1 MNLLIAA
8 LGLIQGPVLHR
19 WAVAVGRDLPFL
31 RRNALGEGAISPPVI
46 GWQWRESGLS
56 LLVGLVYWGMANTLG
71 VSPVLVP
78 HLLMVS
84 LTAMLVVTDFDHFR
98 IPNRLLYPGGTLCI
112 LLLIGAA
119 AIENQV
125 QSLRP
130 AFLGAAGYFT
140 LLLLVY
146 LAARGEGFGFGDVKL
161 ALVLGFFAGFHSV
174 RTLAYALF
182 ITSLLGGVPA
192 LILLAMGRSRKMAI
206 PYGPPL
212 IFGTWAAIIWS
223 PNLLN

>member
-1 MNLLIAA
+1 MAA
-8 LGLIQGPVLHR
+8 T
-19 WAVAVGRDLPFL
+19 
-31 RRNALGEGAISPPVI
+31 I
-46 GWQWRESGLS
+46 GQRL
-56 LLVGLVYWGMANTLG
+56 
-71 VSPVLVP
+71 VLVP

-112 LLLIGAA
+112 AALIVAA
-119 AIENQV
+119 LIEDQA
-125 QSLRP
+125 SALSR

-161 ALVLGFFAGFHSV
+161 AILLGFFAAFFGWRV
-174 RTLAYALF
+174 LAYSLF
-182 ITSLLGGVPA
+182 ITSLLGGIPA
-192 LILLAMGRSRKMAI
+192 LILLAMGRSRKTAI

-212 IFGTWAAIIWS
+212 IIGTWSAIIWA
-223 PNLLN
+223 PYLLG

>member
-1 MNLLIAA
+1 VNLLIAA

-19 WAVAVGRDLPFL
+19 WAVAVGHDLPFL
-31 RRNALGEGAISPPVI
+31 GRNALEVGAPAPP

-56 LLVGLVYWGMANTLG
+56 LVVGLAYWGMAHTLG
-71 VSPVLVP
+71 VSPVLVV

-98 IPNRLLYPGGTLCI
+98 IPNRLLYPGGLLCI
-112 LLLIGAA
+112 LALIGAA
-119 AIENQV
+119 VIENRALG
-125 QSLRP
+125 LRP
-130 AFLGAAGYFT
+130 AFLGGAGYFT

-161 ALVLGFFAGFHSV
+161 AALLGFFAGFHSW

-182 ITSLLGGVPA
+182 ITSLLGGIPA
-192 LILLAMGRSRKMAI
+192 LILLAMGRSRKTAI

-223 PNLLN
+223 PYLLN